1 MTEHTQ
7 YFETSFHELLVERI
21 MIYNR
26 ALAFILSA
34 TIVYGLGFYAAFQI

>member
-1 MTEHTQ
+1 MTYHSQQLEIE
-7 YFETSFHELLVERI
+7 FRELLAERI

-26 ALAFILSA
+26 ALAYLLSA